1 MSKVHFLNV
10 TIDSLTMDEAVVV
23 ADELVK
29 KRRCS
34 FIVTPNVDHLVLLE
48 SNQELRDAYDRAD
61 LVLADGMPIVWLS
74 KYYGEKIKEKISGS
88 DFLPR
93 LCEMAAQR
101 GYKMFFLGAAPG
113 VAEKAAEKMRQTYEG
128 LKIVGSFS
136 PDIGFEDSPD
146 KISQVKSL
154 IKAANPDILVVA
166 FGCPK
171 QELFINKYKDELNIP
186 VCMGVGASFDF
197 VAGIKKRA
205 PKWMSNHGLEWFY
218 RMWQEPG
225 RMFKRYVL
233 RDWRFLKL
241 LWKYRK
247 QK

>member
-1 MSKVHFLNV
+1 
-10 TIDSLTMDEAVVV
+10 
-23 ADELVK
+23 
-29 KRRCS
+29 
-34 FIVTPNVDHLVLLE
+34 
-48 SNQELRDAYDRAD
+48 
-61 LVLADGMPIVWLS
+61 
-74 KYYGEKIKEKISGS
+74 
-88 DFLPR
+88 
-93 LCEMAAQR
+93 MAAQR

-128 LKIVGSFS
+128 LQVVGCFS
-136 PDIGFEDSPD
+136 PDVGFEDYSD
-146 KISQVKSL
+146 KVSEVNNL
-154 IKAANPDILVVA
+154 IKTAKPDILVVA

-171 QELFINKYKDELNIP
+171 QELFINKYKDELNVP
-186 VCMGVGASFDF
+186 VSIGIGASFDF
-197 VAGIKKRA
+197 VAGVKKRA